1 MKLWEIVIQAMLI
14 RRLSICKQQY
24 DFMQKKDLYRRE
36 AKKYVSVEDDKYED
50 SDVKVFTVTERV
62 GQD

>member
-1 MKLWEIVIQAMLI
+1 MGNSYSSYVNKKGEYLQAAVWLHAE
-14 RRLSICKQQY
+14 
-24 DFMQKKDLYRRE
+24 KKDLYRCE
-36 AKKYVSVEDDKYED
+36 AKKYVSVEHDKYED

>member
-1 MKLWEIVIQAMLI
+1 MLI

-36 AKKYVSVEDDKYED
+36 AKKYVSVEHDKYED

-62 GQD
+62 GQG